1 MRRACLFTGL
11 ALLPLGLIASDM
23 GMTGHMVA
31 HMTAVAVAAPL
42 IAFGMSGTRADPA
55 MRLPHVVSPMAMML
69 VELATVWLW
78 HLPTLRAAAHGSW
91 MVMAIEQACFLV
103 AGLLLWS
110 SVLHAPQRIAGIGAL
125 LLTSMHMTLLGVLIG
140 LSPRPLYV
148 HHGTYFGL
156 DVLADQQLG
165 GVIML
170 VIGGASYMIGGL
182 VLLAGLLKAREDAP
196 A

>member
-1 MRRACLFTGL
+1 VRRACLFTGL

-42 IAFGMSGTRADPA
+42 IAFGISGTRADPA
-55 MRLPHVVSPMAMML
+55 MRLPHIVAPMAMML
-69 VELATVWLW
+69 VERATVWLG

-170 VIGGASYMIGGL
+170 VIGGGGYMIGGPAP
-182 VLLAGLLKAREDAP
+182 VARLR
-196 A
+196 